1 MASTN
6 QINKVVELIA
16 VLGDLI
22 ILNFSLFQLLLFWE
36 KASIYSPFS
45 CTVSLMMT
53 SLSLCYI
60 ACSASRGRA
69 WDSREIRAD
78 QLVLRV
84 LKNIITFSVF
94 WACIM
99 TFSGISIIS
108 PLFFVYM
115 RSHYWYELTGEEIER
130 FKLFYGSLSQRAK
143 DPTHFFRRESVLLLL
158 RIFYLDIYNEYY
170 SKSHLMKGGS
180 DMGKSKLAHDF
191 FCLIMQH
198 YREHKDV
205 AFYADK
211 LCITSKYLSM
221 VIKEASGK
229 TAKDWIVEYAILEIK
244 AMLKNSTMNIQEISI
259 KTNFANQ
266 SSLGRFFRKHT
277 GMTLTEYR
285 MHR

>member
-1 MASTN
+1 
-6 QINKVVELIA
+6 
-16 VLGDLI
+16 
-22 ILNFSLFQLLLFWE
+22 
-36 KASIYSPFS
+36 
-45 CTVSLMMT
+45 
-53 SLSLCYI
+53 
-60 ACSASRGRA
+60 
-69 WDSREIRAD
+69 
-78 QLVLRV
+78 
-84 LKNIITFSVF
+84 
-94 WACIM
+94 
-99 TFSGISIIS
+99 
-108 PLFFVYM
+108 
-115 RSHYWYELTGEEIER
+115 
-130 FKLFYGSLSQRAK
+130 
-143 DPTHFFRRESVLLLL
+143 
-158 RIFYLDIYNEYY
+158 
-170 SKSHLMKGGS
+170 
-180 DMGKSKLAHDF
+180 MGKSKLAHDF

-198 YREHKDV
+198 YQEHKDV

>member
-1 MASTN
+1 
-6 QINKVVELIA
+6 
-16 VLGDLI
+16 
-22 ILNFSLFQLLLFWE
+22 
-36 KASIYSPFS
+36 
-45 CTVSLMMT
+45 
-53 SLSLCYI
+53 
-60 ACSASRGRA
+60 
-69 WDSREIRAD
+69 
-78 QLVLRV
+78 
-84 LKNIITFSVF
+84 
-94 WACIM
+94 
-99 TFSGISIIS
+99 
-108 PLFFVYM
+108 
-115 RSHYWYELTGEEIER
+115 
-130 FKLFYGSLSQRAK
+130 
-143 DPTHFFRRESVLLLL
+143 
-158 RIFYLDIYNEYY
+158 
-170 SKSHLMKGGS
+170 
-180 DMGKSKLAHDF
+180 MGKSKLAHDF

-221 VIKEASGK
+221 VIKEVSGK